1 MKMETQIIIKPKHH
15 DVYYFKDQ
23 YGHDV
28 HFELEDAID
37 LSHPIEI
44 EGDTYTSV
52 IKIEYNEVQEVYLL
66 FANFDKEGNIE
77 SVTLMFPNHSTIDKK

>member
-1 MKMETQIIIKPKHH
+1 MKIETQITIKPKHH

-44 EGDTYTSV
+44 EGETFTSV
-52 IKIEYNEVQEVYLL
+52 IKIEYDEVQEVYLL
-66 FANFDKEGNIE
+66 FVNFDKEGNIE
-77 SVTLMFPNHSTIDKK
+77 SITLRFPNHSTIDK